1 MWLDPNKTTPFEFYQ
16 YWRNVDDAD
25 VLKCL
30 RMLTFLPLEQIEEM
44 DSWEGSQLNEAKE
57 ILAYELTNLVHG
69 EEEADKAKEASR
81 ALFAGG
87 TSSENMPAVTLRDE
101 DFRDG
106 RIDLLGVLVSAAL
119 AASRSEARRAV
130 EQGGVSVKGEK
141 VSDVKTSYTKEDIAA
156 EEFIVKKGKKSF
168 KKILV

>member
-1 MWLDPNKTTPFEFYQ
+1 M
-16 YWRNVDDAD
+16 
-25 VLKCL
+25 
-30 RMLTFLPLEQIEEM
+30 
-44 DSWEGSQLNEAKE
+44 
-57 ILAYELTNLVHG
+57 
-69 EEEADKAKEASR
+69 
-81 ALFAGG
+81 
-87 TSSENMPAVTLRDE
+87 TLRDE

-106 RIDLLGVLVSAAL
+106 RIDILGVLVSAAL